1 MCSLLMFII
10 ILCATI
16 AASLAVII
24 IIIVIAIAI
33 IKLWLCDCYVNWPIV
48 MRAELSN

>member
-16 AASLAVII
+16 AASIAVI
-24 IIIVIAIAI
+24 IIIVIAIVI

>member
-16 AASLAVII
+16 AASLAVI

>member
-16 AASLAVII
+16 AASLAVI

-48 MRAELSN
+48 MRAEPSN

>member
-1 MCSLLMFII
+1 MFII

-16 AASLAVII
+16 AASIAVI
-24 IIIVIAIAI
+24 IIIVIAIVI